1 MNKPTSACFGL
12 LVAAAVTGAVAL
24 TASTAYAAESEKC
37 YGVAKAGKNDCK
49 TDAHSC
55 AGMSK
60 TDRDPASFIAV
71 PAGSCDKI
79 AGGSTDP
86 MKK

>member
-1 MNKPTSACFGL
+1 MKTASNISLGL

-24 TASTAYAAESEKC
+24 STQSARAADGEKC

-49 TDAHSC
+49 TDSHSC

-60 TDRDPASFIAV
+60 ADKDPASWIQV

-79 AGGSTDP
+79 AGGATMP
-86 MKK
+86 KK